1 MSTPMF
7 SVTTDDARYYRW
19 PRCPGPDIH
28 PDCTPGQECSIVN
41 NVPSIT
47 TVKKQG
53 VPNPVLQT
61 WAIKRCAVTAIE
73 QIDLLMKLRER
84 SNAA

>member
-7 SVTTDDARYYRW
+7 SVTTDDARYYEW
-19 PRCPGPDIH
+19 PLRPGNH
-28 PDCTPGQECSIVN
+28 L
-41 NVPSIT
+41 PSIT

-53 VPNPVLQT
+53 VPNPVLTT

-84 SNAA
+84 ASA